1 MKILGYWN
9 KNKYQLKGGL
19 RQIKTPYNELTF
31 EGELSWKNV
40 LF

>member
-9 KNKYQLKGGL
+9 KNKYQLKGWL
-19 RQIKTPYNELTF
+19 SQIKTPSTELTF
-31 EGELSWKNV
+31 EGEFLWKNV